1 MKFGIA
7 FANIG
12 PMGTATGAAGIGQ
25 SAEAAGFDSLWTVEH
40 VLVPV
45 GYESTYPYSPTG
57 KMPGPEESDIPDPL
71 IWLAFVAAATSTIRL
86 GTGILILPERN
97 PIIVAKEIAT
107 LDKLSEGRVELG
119 VGAGWLEEE
128 FDALGVPFAERGQRL
143 DDHIAVMRKL
153 WDDGPASHDSEFTRF
168 PDAYSRPRPAQ
179 AHVPIHIGGHSKVAA
194 RRAGRIGDGFFPGR
208 GSHEEL
214 AELIGI
220 VRKSAEEAGRDPDA
234 IEISAGGNGALGSGA
249 LAEVEALRE
258 LGVHRVMIP
267 PLAFD
272 VAGQQEAF
280 GKYGEDVIS
289 QSM

>member
-1 MKFGIA
+1 M
-7 FANIG
+7 
-12 PMGTATGAAGIGQ
+12 
-25 SAEAAGFDSLWTVEH
+25 
-40 VLVPV
+40 
-45 GYESTYPYSPTG
+45 
-57 KMPGPEESDIPDPL
+57 
-71 IWLAFVAAATSTIRL
+71 AAATSTIRL

-119 VGAGWLEEE
+119 VGVGWLEEE
-128 FDALGVPFAERGQRL
+128 FDALGVPFAERGQRT
-143 DDHIAVMRKL
+143 DDHVAVLRKL

-179 AHVPIHIGGHSKVAA
+179 ANVPIHIGGPLQGRPPAGPGGSATASSRAEAPTRSWPSSSPSCA
-194 RRAGRIGDGFFPGR
+194 RAPR
-208 GSHEEL
+208 ST
-214 AELIGI
+214 
-220 VRKSAEEAGRDPDA
+220 GRDPDA
-234 IEISAGGNGALGSGA
+234 IEISAGGNGALGRGA

-258 LGVHRVMIP
+258 LGVDRVIIP

-280 GKYGEDVIS
+280 GRYGEDVIS